1 MRCSTAAN
9 WIEYLRLRALLM
21 LLRLRLLAGSL
32 AGTLLLLLMLC
43 LGSQNNSERSALNLG
58 FGRTVPLPHGFVVG
72 LAVLGGVLSGGSSLA
87 LFGPD
92 RD

>member
-21 LLRLRLLAGSL
+21 LLRLRLLASSL

-72 LAVLGGVLSGGSSLA
+72 LAVLGGVLSGGSSLV
-87 LFGPD
+87 LFGPG

>member
-87 LFGPD
+87 LFVPG

>member
-32 AGTLLLLLMLC
+32 ASTLLLMLMLC

-72 LAVLGGVLSGGSSLA
+72 LAVLGVLSGGSSLA
-87 LFGPD
+87 LFGPG

>member
-1 MRCSTAAN
+1 
-9 WIEYLRLRALLM
+9 M

-72 LAVLGGVLSGGSSLA
+72 QGHGATKSQVQG
-87 LFGPD
+87 
-92 RD
+92 

>member
-72 LAVLGGVLSGGSSLA
+72 LAVLGGVLSGGASLA
-87 LFGPD
+87 LFGPG